1 MKTAEI
7 RLLSTEEIQG
17 KLLDTR
23 QELMN
28 LRFQFVTGQLTDT
41 SRLKVTRRT
50 IAQYETVLRERE
62 IADFMEKIAAV
73 EGES

>member
-7 RLLSTEEIQG
+7 RLLSTEQIQA
-17 KLLDTR
+17 KLIDTR

-41 SRLKVTRRT
+41 SRLKITRRT
-50 IAQYETVLRERE
+50 IAQLETILRERE
-62 IADFMEKIAAV
+62 IAEYKEKETAG
-73 EGES
+73 EGEA